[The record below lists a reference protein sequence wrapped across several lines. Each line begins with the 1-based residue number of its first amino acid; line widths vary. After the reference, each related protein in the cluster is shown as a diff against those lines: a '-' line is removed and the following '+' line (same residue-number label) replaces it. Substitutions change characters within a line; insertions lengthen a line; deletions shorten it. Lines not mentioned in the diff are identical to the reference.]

1 MRVEIG
7 RLARARGVRLLGLDD
22 IDSTNDEAKRLVASG
37 ERGPL
42 WVVAKRQTKG
52 RGRLGREWISPPGN
66 LHASLILSDFGPQ
79 RIAPQLGF
87 VAGLAGLDAL
97 RAATSVAE
105 RLALKWPN
113 DLLLDGAKLGGV
125 LLEGVTIAA
134 ASDPAHNRMAAVIG
148 IGVNCDSAPND
159 LPYEARALS
168 ALGAGAPSASTLFAR
183 LSDAMVDT
191 LDVWAGGAGFPALR
205 ERWLA
210 LAAGLGGPIRVTL
223 SRGESIEGR
232 FKTIDASGRLV
243 IDTHAGARIVDA
255 GDVILARASAKHL
268 EQSDAR
274 A

>member
-42 WVVAKRQTKG
+42 WVTAKRQTKG

-87 VAGLAGLDAL
+87 VAGLACLDAL
-97 RAATSVAE
+97 RALSGNSS

-113 DLLLDGAKLGGV
+113 DLLLDGAKLGGI

-134 ASDPAHNRMAAVIG
+134 AGGSSLPPIAAVIG
-148 IGVNCDSAPND
+148 IGVNCDSAPGD

-168 ALGAGAPSASTLFAR
+168 ALRVGAPTAPSLFAR
-183 LSDAMVDT
+183 LSDAMVET

-210 LAAGLGGPIRVTL
+210 LAAGLGGPIRVML
-223 SRGESIEGR
+223 SRGETIEGR
-232 FKTIDASGRLV
+232 FKTIDASGRLI
-243 IDTHAGARIVDA
+243 IDTDAGARIVDA
-255 GDVILARASAKHL
+255 GDVILARGGAKLL